1 MNLARIAFAS
11 LGAAVAYFVY
21 GFAMFAAWPSM
32 KTEFKKYPNVYRTEE
47 SMMKVMP
54 YGMVGILVSIVV
66 IAILYAKICA
76 AAVGP
81 ASGVALGA
89 VPGLASGA
97 CLGALIGLF
106 VVGMFVIHN
115 YVNLNIG
122 GKLTVFQ
129 AVAYFIEWVA
139 TGVAIGMVHGG

>member
-11 LGAAVAYFVY
+11 LGAAVAYFAY

-54 YGMVGILVSIVV
+54 FGMVGILISIFVV
-66 IAILYAKICA
+66 AVLYAKSYP
-76 AAVGP
+76 VG
-81 ASGVALGA
+81 GGI
-89 VPGLASGA
+89 VPGL
-97 CLGALIGLF
+97 CVGALIGVF
-106 VVGMFVIHN
+106 VVCVFVIHN

-122 GKLTVFQ
+122 VKLTVYQ
-129 AVAYFIEWVA
+129 AIAYFIQWVIVGA
-139 TGVAIGMVHGG
+139 AIGLIYKPS